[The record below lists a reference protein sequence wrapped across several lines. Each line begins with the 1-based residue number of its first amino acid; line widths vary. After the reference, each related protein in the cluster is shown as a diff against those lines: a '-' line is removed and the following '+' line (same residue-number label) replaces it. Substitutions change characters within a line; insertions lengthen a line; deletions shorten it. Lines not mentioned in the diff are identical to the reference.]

1 MIYIAFIRN
10 VMIGREGLLQ
20 KTLTTIFERAGC
32 ENVKSYLSTGNV
44 SFNYFGDNIQLLA
57 TKLESEI
64 QKIIGRKE
72 DVFIRDL
79 DYLKAIKDN
88 NYFSEGATLE
98 NVYERCITF
107 AADKIKCSFL
117 LPVYSKRKDVEL
129 FKIVDSEAYSV
140 TRLID
145 GRTSS
150 AGKIIEKE
158 LDIRVT
164 TRNWNTID
172 KIIDKLNSNNQTP
185 TA

>member
-1 MIYIAFIRN
+1 MVYIAFVRN

-20 KTLTTIFERAGC
+20 KTLTTIFEMAGC

-44 SFNYFGDNIQLLA
+44 SFNYFGDDIQLLA
-57 TKLESEI
+57 TNLESEI

-79 DYLKAIKDN
+79 AYLKAIKDN
-88 NYFSEGATLE
+88 NYFSGNTTLE
-98 NVYERCITF
+98 NIYECCITF
-107 AADKIKCSFL
+107 AAIKIKYSFL
-117 LPVYSKRKDVEL
+117 LPLYSKRKDVEL
-129 FKIVDSEAYSV
+129 FKILDSEAYSV
-140 TRLID
+140 TRLIE

-172 KIIDKLNSNNQTP
+172 KIINKLNTNNQTP
-185 TA
+185 IV

>member
-1 MIYIAFIRN
+1 MVYIAFIRN

-20 KTLTTIFERAGC
+20 KTLINIFEMVGC

-44 SFNYFGDNIQLLA
+44 SFNYFGDNIQLL
-57 TKLESEI
+57 TTNIESEI
-64 QKIIGRKE
+64 QKIIGRNE

-79 DYLKAIKDN
+79 AYLKTIKVN
-88 NYFSEGATLE
+88 NYFLGNTTLE
-98 NVYERCITF
+98 NIHERCITF
-107 AADKIKCSFL
+107 AANKIKYSFL
-117 LPVYSKRKDVEL
+117 LPLYSKRKDVEL
-129 FKIVDSEAYSV
+129 FKILDSEAYSV

-172 KIIDKLNSNNQTP
+172 KIIDKLSEE
-185 TA
+185 

>member
-1 MIYIAFIRN
+1 MVYVAFIRN

-20 KTLTTIFERAGC
+20 KTLINIFEMGGC

-57 TKLESEI
+57 TNIESEI
-64 QKIIGRKE
+64 QKIIGRNE

-79 DYLKAIKDN
+79 DYLKTIKAN
-88 NYFSEGATLE
+88 NYFLGNTTIE
-98 NVYERCITF
+98 NIHERCITF
-107 AADKIKCSFL
+107 AANKIKYSFL
-117 LPVYSKRKDVEL
+117 LPLYSKRKDVEL
-129 FKIVDSEAYSV
+129 FKILGSEAYSV

-150 AGKIIEKE
+150 AGKIIEEE

-164 TRNWNTID
+164 TRNWNTIN
-172 KIIDKLNSNNQTP
+172 KIIDKLNNE
-185 TA
+185 

>member
-1 MIYIAFIRN
+1 MIYIAFVRN
-10 VMIGREGLLQ
+10 IMIGREGLLQ
-20 KTLTTIFERAGC
+20 KSLITIFERAGC

-57 TKLESEI
+57 AILESEI

-72 DVFIRDL
+72 DVFIREL
-79 DYLKAIKDN
+79 AYLMSIKDN
-88 NYFSEGATLE
+88 NYFSVGTTLE

-107 AADKIKCSFL
+107 AADKIKYSFF
-117 LPVYSKRKDVEL
+117 LPLYSKRKDVEL

-164 TRNWNTID
+164 TRNWNTIE
-172 KIIDKLNSNNQTP
+172 KIIDKLNTNN
-185 TA
+185 